1 VRIWKYVYPLREPKT
16 GALTTAESYDPGES
30 LRGLYQY
37 VLGRGLVQPLTN
49 YTPEHLPIF
58 SRDVLTKIGR
68 GAGWEQLV
76 PVEVET
82 LIRERRA
89 FGFRPERGKSAA

>member
-1 VRIWKYVYPLREPKT
+1 LRDPST
-16 GALTTAESYDPGES
+16 GALTTAETYDPGES

-37 VLGRGLVQPLTN
+37 VLSRGFVRPLAN

-58 SRDVLTKIGR
+58 SRDVLDKIARGR
-68 GAGWEQLV
+68 GWQQLV
-76 PVEVET
+76 PPQVES

-89 FGFRPERGKSAA
+89 FGYRPERDQSAA